1 MPEGTEVLWRKWQ
14 RQRMHVEASG
24 GAAGGEPASAVEA
37 VGRRPGGLTNWVS
50 IEWDA
55 YVFAD
60 THTILK

>member
-1 MPEGTEVLWRKWQ
+1 M
-14 RQRMHVEASG
+14 EASG